1 MFKKLIL
8 ALLLVASSLLANEIN
23 WAKDF
28 ASAIKEATA
37 QNKPVLFV
45 YSRHT
50 CKYCILLDNTTF
62 KDKKVIE
69 ALNKDFISIVSYT
82 DENDYTPRA
91 LLTPGTPALWFLSPS
106 GQPIFQP
113 LMGAIDANN
122 FLNALKIVKEEF
134 DTMQTKGK

>member
-50 CKYCILLDNTTF
+50 CKYCVLLENTTF
-62 KDKKVIE
+62 KDEKVIE
-69 ALNKDFISIVSYT
+69 ALSKDFISVVSYT
-82 DENDYTPRA
+82 DENDYTPRE
-91 LLTPGTPALWFLSPS
+91 LLTPGTPALWFLMPS
-106 GQPIFQP
+106 GQPMFQP

>member
-1 MFKKLIL
+1 MFKKFIL

-50 CKYCILLDNTTF
+50 CKYCVLLENTTF
-62 KDKKVIE
+62 KDEKVIE
-69 ALNKDFISIVSYT
+69 ALSKDFISVVSYT
-82 DENDYTPRA
+82 DENDYTPRE
-91 LLTPGTPALWFLSPS
+91 LLTPGTPALWFLMPS
-106 GQPIFQP
+106 GQPMFQP